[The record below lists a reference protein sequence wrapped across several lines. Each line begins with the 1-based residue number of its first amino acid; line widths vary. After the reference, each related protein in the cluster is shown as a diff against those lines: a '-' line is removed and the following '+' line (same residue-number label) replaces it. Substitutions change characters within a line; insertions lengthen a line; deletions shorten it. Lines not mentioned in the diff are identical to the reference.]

1 MAIVCVRVRVRVCV
15 CVCVCVSVLCV
26 CVVCVCVC
34 VRVCVCMYART
45 HTHWNLAKHATGVLT
60 DWLSRQMNK
69 VEFDDLGCNRTDT
82 ICYPEL

>member
-1 MAIVCVRVRVRVCV
+1 MCVCV
-15 CVCVCVSVLCV
+15 CVCVC
-26 CVVCVCVC
+26 CVC
-34 VRVCVCMYART
+34 VRVCACVCVYVSTYT
-45 HTHWNLAKHATGVLT
+45 HTHWILAKHATGVLT